1 MRSISFAVLVLVAL
15 AATALGQTPRPFPT
29 PPRSG
34 TPAPVPPQPP
44 PVPPQPPA
52 VQPTTEP
59 TPKADGPTEAAL
71 GAPIYPNAR
80 FLTSYDAGRG
90 QRYYLYGAE
99 ASFTVVVTYYKT
111 YLKQKGELVFEQP
124 GTHTFEIG
132 RFRAETMA
140 FPPGVT
146 VKDFT
151 FGGTA
156 GYLNPTPGTTPKY
169 FPTIIQIVPM
179 PAGTR

>member
-1 MRSISFAVLVLVAL
+1 MTALVLMGL

-34 TPAPVPPQPP
+34 TTAPVPP
-44 PVPPQPPA
+44 PQPAKPPA
-52 VQPTTEP
+52 EQALEVN
-59 TPKADGPTEAAL
+59 APTEAAL
-71 GAPIYPNAR
+71 GLPIYPNAQ

-90 QRYYLYGAE
+90 QRYYIYGAQ
-99 ASFTVVVTYYKT
+99 AGFTEIVTYYKT
-111 YLKQKGELVFEQP
+111 LLKQKGELIFEQP

-151 FGGTA
+151 FGGTE
-156 GYLNPTPGTTPKY
+156 GYLNPTPGATPKY
-169 FPTIIQIVPM
+169 FPTIIQIVPV
-179 PAGTR
+179 PAGAR